1 MQRVVIHLCS
11 PLLCQRSWLQRQL
24 LKDGMILV
32 TICVGIVSVQHQAL
46 TTSLSLGIVMKAE
59 LSYRLLVT
67 LLFAS
72 EQQWG
77 KSTTNTAHRSITYP
91 ISVTTPLALQLTPI
105 RHDDQYNTLCVQASG
120 SVTDGNLTPKM
131 YASSASMWNEQNT
144 AVYWLLIAL

>member
-32 TICVGIVSVQHQAL
+32 TICVGIVAVQHQVL

-77 KSTTNTAHRSITYP
+77 NNAIDTSAAYTTYTFPIAFSSNIYSIVITPYKSGGSGYKHTSLVTAYTKSNFTTY
-91 ISVTTPLALQLTPI
+91 
-105 RHDDQYNTLCVQASG
+105 
-120 SVTDGNLTPKM
+120 
-131 YASSASMWNEQNT
+131 
-144 AVYWLLIAL
+144 VYDRGYVSHMFWIAIGK

>member
-32 TICVGIVSVQHQAL
+32 TICVGIVSVQHQVL

-77 KSTTNTAHRSITYP
+77 T
-91 ISVTTPLALQLTPI
+91 
-105 RHDDQYNTLCVQASG
+105 ASG
-120 SVTDGNLTPKM
+120 SRTTASATFPLKFNTI
-131 YASSASMWNEQNT
+131 YAIAESNNANYDEILLATLSSGAIMTQPLDT
-144 AVYWLLIAL
+144 

>member
-32 TICVGIVSVQHQAL
+32 TICVGIVSVQHQVP

-77 KSTTNTAHRSITYP
+77 THSSRARPATISFP
-91 ISVTTPLALQLTPI
+91 ISFTSAC
-105 RHDDQYNTLCVQASG
+105 Y
-120 SVTDGNLTPKM
+120 SVVAQDGF
-131 YASSASMWNEQNT
+131 SSKVLNDYSSLYEKPSTSSFKFTYDTETSFVCW
-144 AVYWLLIAL
+144 IAIGK